1 MTALLTKTA
10 NIYMLALAALPLFAL
25 SANRGRAARAS
36 M

>member
-25 SANRGRAARAS
+25 TLVHAG
-36 M
+36 